1 MSESGRSHRYIVSVH
16 SFFALSWAD
25 GVVVTDLLDQQDKLV
40 LKAFTLCL
48 MSASSIGAGDV
59 VVTAD

>member
-1 MSESGRSHRYIVSVH
+1 MNHAFIYRYI
-16 SFFALSWAD
+16 A
-25 GVVVTDLLDQQDKLV
+25 VVVTDLLDQQDKLV

-48 MSASSIGAGDV
+48 MSASSIRVGDV